1 MLLYFVYSRAK
12 IQINAS
18 WIQIPLF
25 FVVSTKTIL
34 ITMFRDIDKR
44 KTILPFLPSTKVI
57 IINQLK
63 NVVNTKDFLKTD
75 SHGEA
80 SCFAV
85 SRNPVT

>member
-1 MLLYFVYSRAK
+1 
-12 IQINAS
+12 
-18 WIQIPLF
+18 
-25 FVVSTKTIL
+25 
-34 ITMFRDIDKR
+34 MFRDIDKR